1 MTPQAPDAGAAA
13 VNEEQALKAV
23 REEIDRIDREL
34 ITLLNERAKCALE
47 VGRIKREAGAEGE
60 LYRAEREA
68 QVLRRARQLNPG
80 PLDGDELARLMREVM
95 SSCLALEK
103 PLTVAYFGPAGTYTH
118 AAARK
123 HFGGAVTLLPVP
135 TIDEVVRIVEARGAD
150 FGVVPIENSLEGSV
164 NQTHDCLRNSSLS
177 IGGEV
182 RLAVHHQLM
191 TRAESLAFVSRV
203 FAHPQALAQCR
214 HWLDAHC
221 PHADRVPATSNAEAA
236 RRVADEP
243 DAAAI
248 AGEMAAEIYG
258 LPILH
263 RNIEDDPSNTTRFLV
278 LGHQA
283 VAPSGQDLTSLFF
296 ITPNRPGA
304 LHEVLRAFADAGIS
318 MTRIESRPLRQAQ
331 WEYVFFVD
339 IDGHQA
345 EPRIA
350 SALAKVG
357 ETASLLRILGSYPRA
372 SL

>member
-1 MTPQAPDAGAAA
+1 M
-13 VNEEQALKAV
+13 NEEEALKAV

-34 ITLLNERAKCALE
+34 IHLLNERARCALD
-47 VGRIKREAGAEGE
+47 VGRIKHEAGAEGD

-68 QVLRRARQLNPG
+68 QVLRTARQLNPG
-80 PLDGDELARLMREVM
+80 PLSGDELARLMREVM

-103 PLTVAYFGPAGTYTH
+103 PLIVAYFGPAGTYTH

-135 TIDEVVRIVEARGAD
+135 SIEEVVRVVEARGAD
-150 FGVVPIENSLEGSV
+150 FGVVPIENSHEGSV
-164 NQTHDCLRNSSLS
+164 NQTHDCLRDSVLR

-182 RLAVHHQLM
+182 LLSVHHQLM
-191 TRAESLAFVSRV
+191 TRAASLAALERIY
-203 FAHPQALAQCR
+203 AHPQALAQCR
-214 HWLDAHC
+214 HWLDANC
-221 PHADRVPATSNAEAA
+221 PNAERVPATSNAEGA
-236 RRVADEP
+236 RRVTNEP

-248 AGEMAAEIYG
+248 AAEMAAEIYG

-278 LGHQA
+278 LGHQD

-296 ITPNRPGA
+296 VTPNRPGA
-304 LHEVLRAFADAGIS
+304 LHEVLRAFADANIS
-318 MTRIESRPLRQAQ
+318 MTRIESRPLRRAK

-350 SALAKVG
+350 EALAKVRD
-357 ETASLLRILGSYPRA
+357 TASQLRILGSYPRA

>member
-1 MTPQAPDAGAAA
+1 M
-13 VNEEQALKAV
+13 NSEEQALKAV
-23 REEIDRIDREL
+23 RDEIDRIDREL
-34 ITLLNERAKCALE
+34 VRLLNERAKCALE
-47 VGRIKREAGAEGE
+47 VGRIKQTAGAHGD
-60 LYRAEREA
+60 LYRADREA
-68 QVLRRARQLNPG
+68 QVLRRARQLNAG
-80 PLDGDELARLMREVM
+80 PLSGDEVARLMREVM

-123 HFGGAVTLLPVP
+123 HFGGAVNLLPVP
-135 TIDEVVRIVEARGAD
+135 TIDEVVRVVEARGAD

-164 NQTHDCLRNSSLS
+164 NQTHDCLRDSTLR

-182 RLAVHHQLM
+182 LLAVHHQLM
-191 TRAESLAFVSRV
+191 SQADSIAALTRIY
-203 FAHPQALAQCR
+203 AHPQALAQCR

-221 PHADRVPATSNAEAA
+221 AHAERVPATSNAEAA
-236 RRVADEP
+236 RRVTAEP

-258 LPILH
+258 LPLLE

-278 LGHQA
+278 LGHQD
-283 VAPSGQDLTSLFF
+283 VAPTGQDLTSLYFV
-296 ITPNRPGA
+296 TPNKPGA
-304 LHEVLRAFADAGIS
+304 LHEVLRAFADADIS
-318 MTRIESRPLRQAQ
+318 MTRIESRPLRQAK

-345 EPRIA
+345 DPGVA
-350 SALAKVG
+350 AALAKVG
-357 ETASLLRILGSYPRA
+357 ETASMLRILGSYPRA

>member
-1 MTPQAPDAGAAA
+1 

-23 REEIDRIDREL
+23 REDIDRIDRDL
-34 ITLLNERAKCALE
+34 IGLLNERAQCALE
-47 VGRIKREAGAEGE
+47 VARIKRDSGAEGD

-80 PLDGDELARLMREVM
+80 PLSGDEIARLMREIM
-95 SSCLALEK
+95 SGCLALEK
-103 PLTVAYFGPAGTYTH
+103 PVTVAYFGPAGTYTH
-118 AAARK
+118 AAASK
-123 HFGGAVTLLPVP
+123 HFGGAVHLMPAT
-135 TIDEVVRIVEARGAD
+135 TIDEVLRIVEARGAD

-164 NQTHDCLRNSSLS
+164 NQTHDCLRESNLR

-182 RLAVHHQLM
+182 LLAVHHQLM
-191 TRAESLAFVSRV
+191 SQAASLADLRRIY
-203 FAHPQALAQCR
+203 AHPQALAQCR
-214 HWLDAHC
+214 HWLDANC
-221 PHADRVPATSNAEAA
+221 PSTERVPATSNAEAA
-236 RRVADEP
+236 RRVADEH

-248 AGEMAAEIYG
+248 AGEMAAEIYS
-258 LPILH
+258 LPILF

-278 LGHQA
+278 LGHQD

-296 ITPNRPGA
+296 VMPNRPGA
-304 LHEVLRAFADAGIS
+304 LHEVLRAFADASIS
-318 MTRIESRPLRQAQ
+318 MTRIESRPQRQAK

-350 SALAKVG
+350 AALAKVAA
-357 ETASLLRILGSYPRA
+357 TASMLRVLGSYPRA